1 MSKIKTAVSSLCFL
15 LVLCIVLSS
24 VSDIFNSKDSEKHYS
39 EFWDNPKDYDVW
51 FMGSS
56 HVYCSILPM
65 ELWEQYGIRSYNLGA
80 SGSSLTQVYWTLMCA
95 LEYGEPKVLFVDTY
109 HVELNNKYVEGKQD
123 WIHTGFDKIPL
134 SAMKIEGVCD
144 IFDTWEERIEY
155 LWKFSLY
162 HNRWEELAE
171 EDFHTQRSETKGAR
185 LWNKIVD
192 NSGFCS
198 IPKENMSD
206 GGTLGFLYLKKII
219 EVCQQRGIALVLTR
233 IPSCS
238 KKEDVQMAMNAVPKV
253 AEEYGISFLD
263 MQYEENLLDYGTDF
277 SDRVHVNIL
286 GAKKITQ
293 HVGNYLSEHY
303 SLTDYRQYAEVS
315 ERWEEDYKSYLLLR
329 LDEMRKAK
337 KITSYVQWL
346 ADDRYT
352 CYLYQGKE
360 PEGTLAKEIAQLKN
374 VTYISLKEAEE
385 RMGGEILG
393 DYAFFVEDKHGE
405 VLDQAVFQKGKR
417 R

>member
-1 MSKIKTAVSSLCFL
+1 MSKMKTAVSSLCFL
-15 LVLCIVLSS
+15 LVLCIVLNT
-24 VSDIFNSKDSEKHYS
+24 VSDVFSSKDSDKHYS
-39 EFWDNPKDYDVW
+39 EFWDNPNDYDVW

-56 HVYCSILPM
+56 HVYCAILPM

-80 SGSSLTQVYWTLMCA
+80 SGSGLTQVYWTLMCA
-95 LEYGEPKVLFVDTY
+95 LEYGQPKALVVDTY
-109 HVELNNKYVEGKQD
+109 HVELDNKYVEGKQD

-134 SAMKIEGVCD
+134 SAMKIKGVCD
-144 IFDTWEERIEY
+144 IFDTWKERIGY

-171 EDFHTQRSETKGAR
+171 EDFHAQRSETKGAR
-185 LWNKIVD
+185 LWDGIAD
-192 NSGFCS
+192 NSGFCN

-206 GGTLGFLYLKKII
+206 SDTLGFLYLRKII
-219 EVCQQRGIALVLTR
+219 EVCQQRGIVLVLTR

-238 KKEDVQMAMNAVPKV
+238 DKEEIHMAMNAVPKV
-253 AEEYGISFLD
+253 AEEYGIDFLD

-277 SDRVHVNIL
+277 SGRTHINVLNEE
-286 GAKKITQ
+286 KITRYI
-293 HVGNYLSEHY
+293 GDYLSEHY
-303 SLTDYRQYAEVS
+303 SLTDYRQCEEVS
-315 ERWEEDYKSYLLLR
+315 KRWEEDYKSYLLLR

-352 CYLYQGKE
+352 CYLYQGKK
-360 PEGTLAKEIAQLKN
+360 PEGTLAKEVAQLKN

-385 RMGGEILG
+385 RMGGEIPG
-393 DYAFFVEDKHGE
+393 NYAFFVEDNQGE